1 MLSATENLPL
11 AANLQVCHVWPRKP
25 IPAQHEGFET
35 VLKAKGTTNVLALRE
50 SVWRRLHEAEIWRA
64 ALPACENVEGTA
76 ERGMT
81 AEFQY
86 QLGPIPLSL
95 ACRAAFQTRVM
106 GSSLGVTVSGINSL
120 TKGAECHLDIKLEPN
135 GVETRIDYEVAAE
148 MNSGLLNAVGDGLSS
163 QVNRIAAKFFDRL
176 KASIEAGPG
185 N

>member
-1 MLSATENLPL
+1 M
-11 AANLQVCHVWPRKP
+11 
-25 IPAQHEGFET
+25 
-35 VLKAKGTTNVLALRE
+35 LKAKGTTNVLALRE

-76 ERGMT
+76 EHGMT

-95 ACRAAFQTRVM
+95 ACRADFQTRVM
-106 GSSLGVTVSGINSL
+106 GSSLGVSVSGINSL
-120 TKGAECHLDIKLEPN
+120 TKGAQCHLDIKLEPN

-148 MNSGLLNAVGDGLSS
+148 MNSGLLNAVGEGLSG

-176 KASIEAGPG
+176 KASIEARPG
-185 N
+185 A

>member
-1 MLSATENLPL
+1 
-11 AANLQVCHVWPRKP
+11 
-25 IPAQHEGFET
+25 
-35 VLKAKGTTNVLALRE
+35 
-50 SVWRRLHEAEIWRA
+50 
-64 ALPACENVEGTA
+64 
-76 ERGMT
+76 MT
-81 AEFQY
+81 AEFKY

-176 KASIEAGPG
+176 KASIEAWPG
-185 N
+185 A